1 MEQMLIQDWSG
12 LVSKILIIGGNGYIG
27 TRLYEYLSI
36 DEENMQSDKDIDI
49 IDTCWFG
56 KVIEDTIVEDYRNK
70 TSEFFSKYD
79 IIILLAGHSSVK
91 MSEGNLNSCFKN
103 NVTNYIQLLEKLNDK
118 QKFIYA
124 SSSSVYGSVGG
135 RTVNEKYYGFEPYNQ
150 YDISKHTADLYAVK
164 SDLEYYGLRFGT
176 VNGYSPVLRTDVM
189 INAMVNSALR
199 DGEIKLFIK
208 DTMRPILGLN
218 DLCGAVETIIDHDK
232 DERGLYNLASFNKT
246 AEQIAHEVGSVM
258 NVPVIEYETDPT
270 NITNTKIQ
278 TKTYNFSISTLKF
291 RKTFKFKFKETV
303 ESITESLINN
313 WDTMKKTDRSEPYY
327 YE

>member
-1 MEQMLIQDWSG
+1 MSR
-12 LVSKILIIGGNGYIG
+12 VLIIGGNGYIG
-27 TRLYEYLSI
+27 TRLYNYL
-36 DEENMQSDKDIDI
+36 DFDIDV

-56 KVIEDTIVEDYRNK
+56 KVIEDTIVADYK
-70 TSEFFSKYD
+70 TMSKEFYSEYD
-79 IIILLAGHSSVK
+79 TIILLAGHSSVK
-91 MSEGNLNSCFKN
+91 MAEGNLNSCFKN

-150 YDISKHTADLYAVK
+150 YDISKHTSDLYAVK
-164 SDLEYYGLRFGT
+164 SELQYYGLRFGT

-189 INAMVNSALR
+189 INAMVNSALK

-208 DTMRPILGLN
+208 DTMRPILGIV
-218 DLCGAVETIIDHDK
+218 DLCRAVRTIIRYGSK
-232 DERGLYNLASFNKT
+232 NESGLYNLASFNKT
-246 AEQIAHEVGSVM
+246 AEQIAHEVGDVM

-270 NITNTKIQ
+270 NITNVKNQ
-278 TKTYNFSISTLKF
+278 TKAYNFSISTLKF

-313 WDTMKKTDRSEPYY
+313 WDTMKKTDRSEAFD

>member
-1 MEQMLIQDWSG
+1 MN
-12 LVSKILIIGGNGYIG
+12 KILIIGGNGYVG
-27 TRLYEYLSI
+27 TQLYNYLGSNV
-36 DEENMQSDKDIDI
+36 DV

-56 KVIEDTIVEDYRNK
+56 KVIEDTIVADYK
-70 TSEFFSKYD
+70 TMSKEFYSEYD
-79 IIILLAGHSSVK
+79 TIILLAGHSSVK
-91 MSEGNLNSCFKN
+91 MSEASSNSCFNN
-103 NVTNYIQLLEKLNDK
+103 NVKNFIRLLEKLNDR

-164 SDLEYYGLRFGT
+164 SELQYYGLRFGT
-176 VNGYSPVLRTDVM
+176 VNGYSPILRTDVM

-208 DTMRPILGLN
+208 DTMRPILGLK
-218 DLCGAVETIIDHDK
+218 DLCGSVETIIDNDT

-246 AEQIAHEVGSVM
+246 AEQIAYEVGNVM
-258 NVPVIEYETDPT
+258 SVPVIEYETDPT

-303 ESITESLINN
+303 ESITESLVNN
-313 WDTMKKTDRSEPYY
+313 WDTMKKTDRSKAFD